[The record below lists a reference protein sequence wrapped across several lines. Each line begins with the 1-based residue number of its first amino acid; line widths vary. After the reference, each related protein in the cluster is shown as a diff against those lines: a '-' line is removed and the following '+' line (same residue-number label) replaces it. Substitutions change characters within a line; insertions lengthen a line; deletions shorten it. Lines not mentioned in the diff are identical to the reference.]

1 MVVMADKSVPTSDH
15 IRDIISFVE
24 ASPTSYHAVAEL
36 TRRLEQAGFQRLEET
51 ESWPSVEG
59 RRYVVRDGA
68 VIAWITP
75 EKVTPQL
82 GARIVGSHTD
92 SPSFKLKP
100 NATVTNQGW
109 QQVGMEVYGGGLLN
123 SWLDRDLGL
132 SGRLV
137 TCDGQ
142 AHLVRT
148 GPILRISQL
157 APHLDRTVNDDLKP
171 VSYTHL

>member
-100 NATVTNQGW
+100 NATVTNQADFAHQPACAASGSHRKRRP
-109 QQVGMEVYGGGLLN
+109 QAGPPASPHADSVGREA
-123 SWLDRDLGL
+123 R
-132 SGRLV
+132 
-137 TCDGQ
+137 
-142 AHLVRT
+142 
-148 GPILRISQL
+148 P
-157 APHLDRTVNDDLKP
+157 
-171 VSYTHL
+171 

>member
-1 MVVMADKSVPTSDH
+1 MADKSVPTSDH

-100 NATVTNQGW
+100 NATVC
-109 QQVGMEVYGGGLLN
+109 LL
-123 SWLDRDLGL
+123 
-132 SGRLV
+132 
-137 TCDGQ
+137 
-142 AHLVRT
+142 
-148 GPILRISQL
+148 
-157 APHLDRTVNDDLKP
+157 
-171 VSYTHL
+171 YTSDAADE